1 MTDKPSFIRPTDV
14 DALKLARTLVR
25 GARFGA
31 IAVLEPAS
39 GHPFT
44 SRVLLATDVD
54 GIPVMIGSQLSTH
67 TRSLLKD
74 PRCSIL
80 VGEPGKGDPLA
91 WPRLTMLASAER
103 IEADSES
110 HSHIRRRFL
119 SRHPKAKLYADFPDF
134 SFFRLNPHSANL
146 NAGFGK
152 AYEISGSDLIIK
164 SPMNQEIATNEL
176 QIIATVTSLREGA
189 PDLLAKRLFKDKSV
203 NWRISGLDA
212 SGLELAQKGKILR
225 LELDKIFN
233 DLDALVD
240 VYQTYLK

>member
-1 MTDKPSFIRPTDV
+1 MTDKPSVIRPTDA
-14 DALKLARTLVR
+14 DALKLARTLAR

-31 IAVLEPAS
+31 IAVLEPTS

-54 GIPVMIGSQLSTH
+54 GVPVMIGSQLSMH
-67 TRSLLKD
+67 TKALLRD

-91 WPRLTMLASAER
+91 WPRLTLLTNAER
-103 IEADSES
+103 IEADGES
-110 HSHIRRRFL
+110 HSRIRRRFL

-134 SFFRLNPHSANL
+134 SFFKLNPHSGNL

-152 AYEISGSDLIIK
+152 AYEIDGNDMIIK
-164 SPMNQEIATNEL
+164 SSLNQEIATHEL

-189 PDLLAKRLFKDKSV
+189 PDLLAKRFLKDNSV
-203 NWRISGLDA
+203 NWRVSGLDA
-212 SGLELAQKGKILR
+212 SGFELAHNGKILR
-225 LELDKIFN
+225 VELEKISN
-233 DLDALVD
+233 DLDALVGL
-240 VYQTYLK
+240 YKSLLK